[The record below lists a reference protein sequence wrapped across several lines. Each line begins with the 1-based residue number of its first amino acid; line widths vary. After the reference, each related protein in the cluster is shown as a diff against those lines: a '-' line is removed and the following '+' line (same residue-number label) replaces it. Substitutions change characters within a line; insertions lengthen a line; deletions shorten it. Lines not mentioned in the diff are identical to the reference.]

1 MSQEEALKQFIQ
13 TVRRCAP
20 VLVEGEIAEIIQ
32 AFNEALAN
40 LGYEFD

>member
-1 MSQEEALKQFIQ
+1 MSREEALQKFIEA
-13 TVRRCAP
+13 VRRCAP

-32 AFNEALAN
+32 AFNQALAN